1 MDSDVEKWAGAAGG
15 RLYLSTLPSPDAS
28 SVCKYLQTVK
38 VTAPGPAACFSRL
51 HIRVERN
58 EMDHALVLEKEAR
71 SDAMRPGEPQSTPLS
86 SFQSCSIFVINI

>member
-58 EMDHALVLEKEAR
+58 EMDHALVLEKEER
-71 SDAMRPGEPQSTPLS
+71 VHPGSLRRHASRRAAIQ
-86 SFQSCSIFVINI
+86 